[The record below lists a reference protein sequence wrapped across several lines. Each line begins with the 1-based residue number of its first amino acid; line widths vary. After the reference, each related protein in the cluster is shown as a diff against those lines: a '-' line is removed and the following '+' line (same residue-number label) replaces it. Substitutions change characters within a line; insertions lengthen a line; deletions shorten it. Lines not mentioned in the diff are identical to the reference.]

1 MTYVWVVYINNV
13 EIKLKWLTVSSTFY
27 GTNTNSKLVISSE
40 YSQEGGN
47 NGPVLLQ
54 TLKTFP
60 SLNSMLSS
68 FSRHHLSC
76 EDDIVYI
83 WSTLDTSFMSIIV
96 NNISFLC
103 DSSTG
108 FKIFLSQ
115 HRCFPCKSFNH
126 SSFYEKRRKIN
137 FENLEFFNESF
148 FAVNLK
154 PNNLV

>member
-1 MTYVWVVYINNV
+1 MSLNGWQFPPLFMGQIQ
-13 EIKLKWLTVSSTFY
+13 ILS
-27 GTNTNSKLVISSE
+27 LVISSE
-40 YSQEGGN
+40 DSQERGN

-108 FKIFLSQ
+108 FKTFLSQ
-115 HRCFPCKSFNH
+115 HLCFPCKSFNH
-126 SSFYEKRRKIN
+126 SSFYEKRRKRN
-137 FENLEFFNESF
+137 FENLDFLMNHSSLWIW
-148 FAVNLK
+148 NQTI
-154 PNNLV
+154 